1 MCCFPHLPCP
11 QDEHTEVA
19 AGNEPWRSWKPL
31 IWLKTSLQVH
41 DKPFSLKVLNLSRFF
56 PKRQR
61 GVAGAAASF
70 EPWGSDCEQIPG
82 VNGEFLPLFLQVAME
97 MKAILFPTLLTGSTS
112 VSTNT
117 VYFAIGGSVSLMI
130 KAQDTC

>member
-1 MCCFPHLPCP
+1 MINPFP
-11 QDEHTEVA
+11 
-19 AGNEPWRSWKPL
+19 
-31 IWLKTSLQVH
+31 
-41 DKPFSLKVLNLSRFF
+41 SRCWIYPDFF

-61 GVAGAAASF
+61 GVAGVAASF
-70 EPWGSDCEQIPG
+70 EPRGSDCEQIPG

-130 KAQDTC
+130 KAQDTR